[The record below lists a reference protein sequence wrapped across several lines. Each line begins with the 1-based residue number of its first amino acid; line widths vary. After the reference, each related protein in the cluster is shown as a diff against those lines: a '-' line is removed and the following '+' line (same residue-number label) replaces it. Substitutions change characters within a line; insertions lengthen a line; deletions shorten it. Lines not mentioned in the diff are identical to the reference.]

1 MVVNVTLMLT
11 LLIKVPTFYF
21 GLVDT
26 YTLQVYVFI
35 YTQFST
41 KKIVLFIE
49 RERERAREKW
59 RECVCI
65 VSVCVS
71 I

>member
-49 RERERAREKW
+49 RERERERE
-59 RECVCI
+59 RNGE
-65 VSVCVS
+65 SVCVL
-71 I
+71 